1 MEWRKEEQIF
11 DEEEGRRR
19 IENGFSV
26 LGVYVGFCSPVPM
39 PMGNYMFHTIAVFF
53 FVEKKKTEE
62 KSS

>member
-26 LGVYVGFCSPVPM
+26 LGVY
-39 PMGNYMFHTIAVFF
+39 A
-53 FVEKKKTEE
+53 EE
-62 KSS
+62 LSFDVTLQNFSLNCNNGDCYAEN